1 MSEEKKNSGRIRTL
15 PWVPESFH
23 APFSGCGPVFIVTR
37 AASGFGLSPRSSAFS
52 AGYKASHRSREK
64 TSGTQGI
71 RTSDL
76 ITTVIILRVKTNPL
90 EMYTEH
96 QTNKHNFYR
105 VLLKLSNGERPVIT
119 S

>member
-23 APFSGCGPVFIVTR
+23 APFSGCDPVFIVTR
-37 AASGFGLSPRSSAFS
+37 AASGFGLSPRSVGLFGRLQSIAPL
-52 AGYKASHRSREK
+52 ARK

-90 EMYTEH
+90 EM
-96 QTNKHNFYR
+96 
-105 VLLKLSNGERPVIT
+105 
-119 S
+119 